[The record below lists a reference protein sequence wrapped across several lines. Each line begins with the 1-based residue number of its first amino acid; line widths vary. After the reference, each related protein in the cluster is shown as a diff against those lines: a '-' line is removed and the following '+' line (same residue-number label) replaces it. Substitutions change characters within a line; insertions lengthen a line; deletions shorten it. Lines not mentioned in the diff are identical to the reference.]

1 MAKAKSGLVQKILSA
16 VCLVLSLLLFTT
28 LFMPTFGVKGAEG
41 EDNSI
46 TLSTIDLVKGIS
58 ASNEDLANATLTLL
72 NPSAEESEREAALK
86 LMTARGFAESE
97 DASAYGAT
105 MIFSFAVSVL
115 GLIGAI
121 VSLVALLRKGPGMG
135 TIILSVVTT
144 ILGVVLMICANSALS
159 QLAVAG
165 TETLNVGAGVWVA
178 LVSTIAVTACAITGK
193 VLRKK

>member
-28 LFMPTFGVKGAEG
+28 MFMPTYGVISASG
-41 EDNSI
+41 EKNAM
-46 TLSTIDLVKGIS
+46 TLSTVEILQGSFMSDEETAQALIDS
-58 ASNEDLANATLTLL
+58 MNPLL
-72 NPSAEESEREAALK
+72 SEAEREKALK
-86 LMTARGFAESE
+86 LITARSLGETE
-97 DASAYGAT
+97 DAASYGAS
-105 MIFSFAVSVL
+105 ILFSIGISVL

-121 VSLVALLRKGPGMG
+121 VSLIALLRKGPGMG
-135 TIILSVVTT
+135 TIILSFVTT
-144 ILGVVLMICANSALS
+144 VVGVILMIVSYTALD

-165 TETLNVGAGVWVA
+165 TRTMNVGAGVWVA

>member
-28 LFMPTFGVKGAEG
+28 LFMPTFGVISASG
-41 EDNSI
+41 EENAM
-46 TLSTIDLVKGIS
+46 TLSTVEILQGS
-58 ASNEDLANATLTLL
+58 FMSNEDLLKLTL
-72 NPSAEESEREAALK
+72 
-86 LMTARGFAESE
+86 E
-97 DASAYGAT
+97 DAEKGLKMVTAKALGEAEDAASYGASI
-105 MIFSFAVSVL
+105 IFSIGISVL